1 MPDDHDN
8 SAAAQ
13 PPLDLRARIAL
24 WTAQAAGP
32 ADAAGPNTVAL
43 PVAQPVVPRRPAESA
58 TAQSV
63 ASAGQAPA
71 GSTLRASSGPKFL
84 AGAAFADERGFDC
97 AKGGNT
103 DILVTRLAA
112 DGTLQ
117 PSEGDPDAPFGWFHG
132 WRIIG
137 GETRIDGG
145 VYLGR
150 KPREA
155 IVVDMRRPG
164 SLLRKVY
171 DRWLERLQLDKTAE
185 ETREDLRRAIFSLVA
200 EIVEEHMPYDEQVV
214 KRLDKQGF
222 LRPDEAIDLD
232 VFLAAK
238 GGVCRH
244 QVCFVGAVLERLIDN
259 GWLTGTVS
267 LERKF
272 VSGWFSHAWV
282 RLQLGDGEIVVLD
295 PAQRRYA
302 SLRSLD
308 TGSRLLYGRSEDG
321 EVLDSAA

>member
-1 MPDDHDN
+1 MRSQADSS
-8 SAAAQ
+8 SA
-13 PPLDLRARIAL
+13 PP
-24 WTAQAAGP
+24 GP
-32 ADAAGPNTVAL
+32 ADLQSRIAAWTAHATRLLQADP
-43 PVAQPVVPRRPAESA
+43 AQGEPDAVRDDA
-58 TAQSV
+58 TAQHRGAYPV
-63 ASAGQAPA
+63 LTPTALATPAP
-71 GSTLRASSGPKFL
+71 GD
-84 AGAAFADERGFDC
+84 AADDRGFDR
-97 AKGGNT
+97 AKSGNT
-103 DILVTRLAA
+103 GILITRLAA

-171 DRWLERLQLDKTAE
+171 ELWLERLQSGKTADE
-185 ETREDLRRAIFSLVA
+185 LRLELRTQILSRVA
-200 EIVEEHMPYDEQVV
+200 ELVEDHMPYDEQVV

-222 LRPDEAIDLD
+222 LRPDEPIDLD

-244 QVCFVGAVLERLIDN
+244 QVCFVGAVLERLIDAQ
-259 GWLTGTVS
+259 WLQGKVS

-282 RLQLGDGEIVVLD
+282 RLEGPDGAVFVLD

-302 SLRSLD
+302 LLGSLD
-308 TGSRLLYGRSEDG
+308 AGSRMLYGRNG
-321 EVLDSAA
+321 GN

>member
-1 MPDDHDN
+1 MD
-8 SAAAQ
+8 AAAENWQ
-13 PPLDLRARIAL
+13 IANMAKVEDNPAETPAALDLRARIAL
-24 WTAQAAGP
+24 WTAEASRHRPVP
-32 ADAAGPNTVAL
+32 A
-43 PVAQPVVPRRPAESA
+43 AESA
-58 TAQSV
+58 D
-63 ASAGQAPA
+63 PA
-71 GSTLRASSGPKFL
+71 GVSAEAKAEDRSYERAKS
-84 AGAAFADERGFDC
+84 
-97 AKGGNT
+97 GNT
-103 DILVTRLAA
+103 AILVSRLAA

-117 PSEGDPDAPFGWFHG
+117 PSEGDPDAPYGWFHG

-137 GETRIDGG
+137 AEARIDGG

-171 DRWLERLQLDKTAE
+171 DRWLERLQKGLRPEQLRA
-185 ETREDLRRAIFSLVA
+185 DLRAHILARVSEL
-200 EIVEEHMPYDEQVV
+200 VEEHMPYDEATV

-222 LRPDEAIDLD
+222 LRPDEPIDLD

-244 QVCFVGAVLERLIDN
+244 QVCFVGALLERLIDH
-259 GWLTGTVS
+259 GWLHGRVS

-282 RLQLGDGEIVVLD
+282 RLRLGDGDVVVLD

-302 SLRSLD
+302 FLHTLD
-308 TGSRLLYGRSEDG
+308 SGSQMLYGRPG
-321 EVLDSAA
+321 EAMAARPAA